1 MRSRMADD
9 EADGMPGPDMEPPV
23 APRYRSS
30 MTELPGPII
39 GSSRAAA
46 AIRDFARLGAGVDAP
61 VLITGETGT
70 GKGVLAAAI
79 HNASRRHRGRLVAV
93 NCAGIPE
100 TLFESEF
107 FGHARGAFTG
117 AHQARRGLFE
127 QAHGGTLFLDE
138 IGELTLPLQAKLLTA
153 MEQGEVRRL
162 GSESVVQFD
171 ARLIAATGSDL
182 ESAVADGRFR
192 LDLYHRMLVLSF
204 HLPPLRDRGPD
215 ILLLARHFLCTFA
228 ARHERPVGDLHPAT
242 IRLIQHHT
250 WPGNIRQLAHAM
262 EAAVLLSGGPLILPG
277 DLPERIMQQSVAER
291 PLPVLRYSFYGTP
304 SEERRRIVDALRRH
318 AGNLTRTARTLGM
331 ARNTLRSRMRAL
343 RIDRAADG
351 AATG

>member
-1 MRSRMADD
+1 
-9 EADGMPGPDMEPPV
+9 MPGPDMETPV
-23 APRYRSS
+23 VQRYRCA

-39 GSSRAAA
+39 GGSRAAV
-46 AIRDFARLGAGVDAP
+46 AIRDFARLAAGVDAP

-93 NCAGIPE
+93 NCAGVPE

-127 QAHGGTLFLDE
+127 QAHAGTLFLDE
-138 IGELTLPLQAKLLTA
+138 IGELSMPLQAKLLTA

-162 GSESVVQFD
+162 GSESTVRFD

-182 ESAVADGRFR
+182 EAAVADGRFR

-228 ARHERPVGDLHPAT
+228 ARHERAIGDLHPAT
-242 IRLIQHHT
+242 IRLIQNHA

-262 EAAVLLSGGPLILPG
+262 EAAVLLSSGPLIRPG
-277 DLPERIMQQSVAER
+277 DLPARIMQSTTEGASSVA
-291 PLPVLRYSFYGTP
+291 RYSFYGTP

-331 ARNTLRSRMRAL
+331 ARNTLRSRIRAL
-343 RIDRAADG
+343 HIDQPVDG
-351 AATG
+351 SATGGPATGGPTAG